1 MRPPPFLNLR
11 RLIVAGAN
19 LLEAEGKALRVSL
32 VRLGLSL
39 GGVIAGLV
47 VLGGAAGLLMAS
59 LYFALE
65 PEIGRPWSFLA
76 CAAVCLAASIAITK
90 LSVRMAR

>member
-1 MRPPPFLNLR
+1 MNLR

-19 LLEAEGKALRVSL
+19 LLEAEGKALRVSV

-47 VLGGAAGLLMAS
+47 VLGGAAALMIAA
-59 LYFALE
+59 LFFALE
-65 PEIGRPWSFLA
+65 PEVGRAWTFLV
-76 CAAVCLAASIAITK
+76 CAVVCLVASIGITT
-90 LSVRMAR
+90 LAVRMAR